1 MNKRGRGHAQRL
13 RAQRA
18 HKRQRHKPTTSLGC
32 PYCITVAEDRFHEV
46 KVAHHG
52 PGDDEA
58 HLPVH
63 THPSRIRQ
71 AWPQIAACVCVR
83 AFLRQHLRATRT
95 CQLRLSLTN
104 CVCVEHKGMRAALIP
119 TAGRK
124 NNLTRRCTANMA
136 LCIAYLGRLLLD
148 VALHLGA
155 GQRAQQ
161 QRREDLGRFLL
172 LGSCVHVVV
181 EVG

>member
-1 MNKRGRGHAQRL
+1 MCMITGGSCAGAAGGRLNKRGRGHSQRL

-32 PYCITVAEDRFHEV
+32 PSCITVAEDRFHEV

-83 AFLRQHLRATRT
+83 AFLRQHMRARRT

-104 CVCVEHKGMRAALIP
+104 CVCVEQPSFLRQDEKTISRAGAP
-119 TAGRK
+119 QTWR
-124 NNLTRRCTANMA
+124 
-136 LCIAYLGRLLLD
+136 Y
-148 VALHLGA
+148 ALHTS
-155 GQRAQQ
+155 
-161 QRREDLGRFLL
+161 DVF
-172 LGSCVHVVV
+172 SST
-181 EVG
+181 

>member
-1 MNKRGRGHAQRL
+1 MCMITGGSCAGAAGGRLNKRGRGHSQRL

-83 AFLRQHLRATRT
+83 AFLRQHMRARRT
-95 CQLRLSLTN
+95 CRLRLSLTN
-104 CVCVEHKGMRAALIP
+104 CVCVEQPSFLRQDEKTISRAGAP
-119 TAGRK
+119 QTWR
-124 NNLTRRCTANMA
+124 
-136 LCIAYLGRLLLD
+136 Y
-148 VALHLGA
+148 ALHTS
-155 GQRAQQ
+155 
-161 QRREDLGRFLL
+161 DVF
-172 LGSCVHVVV
+172 SST
-181 EVG
+181 